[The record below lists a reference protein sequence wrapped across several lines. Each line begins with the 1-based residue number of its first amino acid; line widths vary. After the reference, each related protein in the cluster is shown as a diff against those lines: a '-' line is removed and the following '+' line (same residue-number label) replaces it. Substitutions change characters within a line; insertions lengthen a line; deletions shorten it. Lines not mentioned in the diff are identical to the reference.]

1 MNVLK
6 RCALPVWW
14 LITILV
20 FSITAG
26 CLGSSGTSVAPADN
40 SSYVIN
46 SVVPAK
52 SATGVPLNTGVY
64 VNFARSMN
72 SATITSTSLTLYR
85 GTTSVPGVVTY
96 SGTTAVFSPSSPLSA
111 NTIYAAT
118 ATTAIKD
125 TSGNGLAVDYVWTF
139 TTGTT
144 SAAGPAP
151 VVLGTAGD
159 YAILAETLVSTSTG
173 TAITGDVGIS
183 PAAATY
189 IQGFSL
195 TLDPTG
201 CFSTPTP
208 ATLVTG
214 KLYAA
219 DYNTNG
225 CTTPA
230 RLTTAVGDM
239 MIAYTDAAGRTL
251 PNFTELNSGN
261 ISGLTLVPGLYKWS
275 TPVSINTDVTLNG
288 GPNDVWIFQVSGDLT
303 MANATH
309 MLLVGGALPKNI
321 FWQVSGGV
329 GVAIGTTAD
338 FKGVIL
344 AAKAI
349 TLNTGATGTGRLLA
363 QTAVT
368 LLSNTVT
375 QPAP

>member
-1 MNVLK
+1 MTLTVIS
-6 RCALPVWW
+6 
-14 LITILV
+14 LI
-20 FSITAG
+20 AG
-26 CLGSSGTSVAPADN
+26 CLGSSNGTNAGVPLDN
-40 SSYVIN
+40 SAYVIN

-52 SATGVPLNTGVY
+52 SATGVALNTGVY
-64 VNFARSMN
+64 INFARTMN
-72 SATITSTSLTLYR
+72 SSTITSTSLTLYQ
-85 GTTSVPGVVTY
+85 GTTSVPGTVTY
-96 SGTTAVFSPSSPLSA
+96 SGTTAVFRPTSSLSA
-111 NTIYAAT
+111 NTTYTAT

-125 TSGNGLAVDYVWTF
+125 SSGNGLALNYVWTF

-151 VVLGTAGD
+151 VVLGTAGN

-173 TAITGDVGIS
+173 TAITGAVGIS

-195 TLDPTG
+195 TLDSTG

-208 ATLVTG
+208 STLVTG

-219 DYNTNG
+219 DYNTNL

-230 RLTTAVGDM
+230 NLTTAIGDM

-251 PNFTELNSGN
+251 PNQTELGAGN
-261 ISGLTLVPGLYKWS
+261 ISGLTLNPGLYKWS
-275 TPVSINTDVTLNG
+275 TGVSINSDVTLSG
-288 GPNDVWIFQVSGDLT
+288 GPDDVWIFQIAGDLT

-309 MLLVGGALPKNI
+309 VLLAGGALPKNI
-321 FWQVSGGV
+321 FWQVGGGV

-349 TLNTGATGTGRLLA
+349 TLNTGATGNGRLLA

-368 LLSNTVT
+368 LLSNAVT
-375 QPAP
+375 QPTP